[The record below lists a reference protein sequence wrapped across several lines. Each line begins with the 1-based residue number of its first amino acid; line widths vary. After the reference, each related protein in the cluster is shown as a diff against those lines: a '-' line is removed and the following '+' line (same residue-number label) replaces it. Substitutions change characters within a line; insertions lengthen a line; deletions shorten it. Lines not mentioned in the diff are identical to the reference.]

1 MRTTIIILLVL
12 LNSCKKI
19 NYYEDKVIN
28 IEPPQ
33 KIVHRGGR
41 SQFHLENTLGGIRR
55 SLREFD
61 GVEVDVQ
68 ISKNETIWLSHSSD
82 VFKCDKKLKCFPETN
97 DIEIKSILS
106 CNGLDLA
113 YTDLESVF
121 KFMADSFPQ
130 KPICIDLKGWVPC
143 SVNSV
148 DIEGMLRRE
157 GELIIQLAQKYG
169 LAKNLL
175 IETETAS
182 ILDYLLSKNSGAGV
196 YLTAYGDFERAVLIA
211 LKQKYSGISFKTNI
225 GEKLTAEKIE
235 LMHKKG
241 LKIIV
246 WNLQSNDEIP
256 FYEDI
261 KTDYIQFD
269 Y

>member
-1 MRTTIIILLVL
+1 MRINILILLL
-12 LNSCKKI
+12 LVFSCKKI
-19 NYYEDKVIN
+19 KYYEDKAIA
-28 IEPPQ
+28 IEPPK

-82 VFKCDKKLKCFPETN
+82 VFNCDKKLKCFPETN

-106 CNGLDLA
+106 CNGIDLA

-121 KFMADSFPQ
+121 QFVLDSFPN
-130 KPICIDLKGWVPC
+130 KPICIDLKGWAPC

-157 GELIIQLAQKYG
+157 GEIIIELAQKYG

-175 IETETAS
+175 FETETTS
-182 ILDYLLSKNSGAGV
+182 VLDYLLSKKSGAGV
-196 YLTAYGDFERAVLIA
+196 YLTSYGDFERAVLIA

-225 GEKLTAEKIE
+225 GEKLYKDKID
-235 LMHKKG
+235 LLHRKG

-246 WNLQSNDEIP
+246 WNLQSKDEIQ

-261 KTDYIQFD
+261 LADYIQFD